1 MKQIGLLRNYTKL
14 QDVGIWRNCNL
25 PLVLVEQNESNF
37 QCYSVPFQ
45 NQHIHFVLKK
55 IKKPSCAALGLLP
68 LLSEL
73 FLLSLSVLG
82 ESSS

>member
-14 QDVGIWRNCNL
+14 HDVGNCNF

-37 QCYSVPFQ
+37 QCHSVPFQ
-45 NQHIHFVLKK
+45 NKHIHFVFKK